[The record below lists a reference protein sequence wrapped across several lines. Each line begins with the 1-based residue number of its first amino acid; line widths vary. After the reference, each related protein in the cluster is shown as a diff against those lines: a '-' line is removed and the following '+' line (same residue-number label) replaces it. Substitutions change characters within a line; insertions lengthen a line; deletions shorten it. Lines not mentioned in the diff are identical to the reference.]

1 VLIGVQ
7 PVELKDYGG
16 SLREP
21 VRAQIDPAVE
31 IAAEWLRRWGVD
43 VMPRDGTGDMT
54 INSAALGL
62 AAYEQSRP
70 SAEAACRLAD
80 PRFLLRSKD

>member
-1 VLIGVQ
+1 
-7 PVELKDYGG
+7 
-16 SLREP
+16 
-21 VRAQIDPAVE
+21 
-31 IAAEWLRRWGVD
+31 
-43 VMPRDGTGDMT
+43 MT